1 MQVETSCV
9 VKDFVVDALYPA
21 LAKSGGFALPCS
33 QQITTEEAYAN
44 LIDSHLPFVMQ
55 VPYHHAIHTL

>member
-1 MQVETSCV
+1 M
-9 VKDFVVDALYPA
+9 VKDFVVDALCPA
-21 LAKSGGFALPCS
+21 LAKSGGLALPFS
-33 QQITTEEAYAN
+33 QQITTEEAYAK